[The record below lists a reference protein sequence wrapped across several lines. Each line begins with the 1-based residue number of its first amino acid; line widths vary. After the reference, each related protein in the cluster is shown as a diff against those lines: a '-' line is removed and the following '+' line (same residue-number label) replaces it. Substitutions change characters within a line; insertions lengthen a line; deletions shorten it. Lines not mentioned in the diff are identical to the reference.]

1 MASMFD
7 VSTTM
12 SQIADQQAQQM
23 GDIQAQV
30 DRLDD
35 KVNNLKIDFN
45 DSLISIDDSIQKII
59 DVTDSMMSTTQSAIE
74 EQQIQIQIL
83 ESEEEV
89 KNLKDKKNKNS
100 NNDPSMLIRS
110 LEAKVEMMKF
120 NVEKLLDGMNSNK
133 PSVADIGSSARAAL
147 GVALAGIFGAS
158 VLTNLFSDSENPS
171 SAETASEGGNQ
182 EGSEESSEGS
192 GASEMSDEKATENSN
207 NAISE
212 KSPQEAPGEDVE
224 KPQQQASS
232 ESVEKPQQQAS
243 SEQETP
249 VESVEKPQQQAS
261 SEQET
266 PGENVAKNYQ
276 TEVEPLN
283 DMAGQKKNYES
294 DLDRKDAEYEEKKR
308 FTLETRKKAMDSGSP
323 IKDGDEI
330 YFAPN
335 GDVIEISP
343 RSPSKYQTTAILT
356 DTKSKAYNIWELE
369 DTKEN
374 RNLYPGLWD
383 NASDVSAKTPSTG
396 NELVKSNEKVEKSE
410 DKVRANIAQ
419 NMINV
424 INKSESDP
432 EPEPKK
438 TPAIIGTVTPDQIL
452 KG

>member
-74 EQQIQIQIL
+74 EQQVQIQIL

-89 KNLKDKKNKNS
+89 ENLKNKKNRNS

-110 LEAKVEMMKF
+110 LEDKIEMMKF
-120 NVEKLLDGMNSNK
+120 NVKKLLDGISSNK
-133 PSVADIGSSARAAL
+133 TSVADIGSSARAAL
-147 GVALAGIFGAS
+147 GTALAGVFGAS
-158 VLTNLFSDSENPS
+158 VLTYLFSDKENPS

-192 GASEMSDEKATENSN
+192 GASEMSDEKETENSN

-212 KSPQEAPGEDVE
+212 KPPQEAPGEDVE
-224 KPQQQASS
+224 KPQQEAPS
-232 ESVEKPQQQAS
+232 EDVEQ
-243 SEQETP
+243 
-249 VESVEKPQQQAS
+249 
-261 SEQET
+261 
-266 PGENVAKNYQ
+266 KNQQ
-276 TEVEPLN
+276 TEVKPLN
-283 DMAGQKKNYES
+283 DMADQKAKTPKEEITKVES
-294 DLDRKDAEYEEKKR
+294 SIVLRERAITSGELIKTDDAYYYPDGKVVNVNKGLSSAEETKLIESGAELYTKFLMEDNEENRKD
-308 FTLETRKKAMDSGSP
+308 F
-323 IKDGDEI
+323 
-330 YFAPN
+330 
-335 GDVIEISP
+335 
-343 RSPSKYQTTAILT
+343 
-356 DTKSKAYNIWELE
+356 
-369 DTKEN
+369 
-374 RNLYPGLWD
+374 PGLWD
-383 NASDVSAKTPSTG
+383 DKKEQVTANTPSTG
-396 NELVKSNEKVEKSE
+396 NQLVKSNEQVEKSE
-410 DKVRANIAQ
+410 DKVRASIAQ
-419 NMINV
+419 NMITV
-424 INKSESDP
+424 INKSESSS

-438 TPAIIGTVTPDQIL
+438 TPAIIGKITSDQIL

>member
-110 LEAKVEMMKF
+110 LEDKVEMMKF

-249 VESVEKPQQQAS
+249 
-261 SEQET
+261 
-266 PGENVAKNYQ
+266 GEDVAKNYQ

-283 DMAGQKKNYES
+283 DMVGQKAKPPKEEMTKVES
-294 DLDRKDAEYEEKKR
+294 AIVSREKAITSGQIVKTDDAYYFPDGKVVDLATTFGGRDPEPGLSSEESQK
-308 FTLETRKKAMDSGSP
+308 LHEAGV
-323 IKDGDEI
+323 EI
-330 YFAPN
+330 YF
-335 GDVIEISP
+335 
-343 RSPSKYQTTAILT
+343 
-356 DTKSKAYNIWELE
+356 KALLE
-369 DTKEN
+369 DNEENRKEFPGLWGDTKEQVMAN
-374 RNLYPGLWD
+374 
-383 NASDVSAKTPSTG
+383 TPSTG
-396 NELVKSNEKVEKSE
+396 NQLIKSNEQVEKSE

-419 NMINV
+419 NMITV
-424 INKSESDP
+424 INKSESGP

>member
-35 KVNNLKIDFN
+35 KVNDLKIDFN
-45 DSLISIDDSIQKII
+45 DSLISIDNSIQKII

-110 LEAKVEMMKF
+110 LEDKVEMMKF

-133 PSVADIGSSARAAL
+133 TSVADIGSSTRAAL

-158 VLTNLFSDSENPS
+158 VLTDLFSDSENPS

-192 GASEMSDEKATENSN
+192 GTSEMSDEKETENSN

-212 KSPQEAPGEDVE
+212 KPPQEAPGEDVE
-224 KPQQQASS
+224 KKDQ
-232 ESVEKPQQQAS
+232 
-243 SEQETP
+243 
-249 VESVEKPQQQAS
+249 
-261 SEQET
+261 
-266 PGENVAKNYQ
+266 Q
-276 TEVEPLN
+276 TEVMPLN
-283 DMAGQKKNYES
+283 DMADQKIKTPKQEITKVESSIVSREKAITSGQLVKTDDAYYFPDGKVVDLATTFGGRDPEPGLSSEES
-294 DLDRKDAEYEEKKR
+294 QKLHEA
-308 FTLETRKKAMDSGSP
+308 GV
-323 IKDGDEI
+323 EI
-330 YFAPN
+330 YF
-335 GDVIEISP
+335 
-343 RSPSKYQTTAILT
+343 
-356 DTKSKAYNIWELE
+356 KALLE
-369 DTKEN
+369 DNEENRKEFPGLWGDTKEQVMAN
-374 RNLYPGLWD
+374 
-383 NASDVSAKTPSTG
+383 TPSTG
-396 NELVKSNEKVEKSE
+396 NQLIKSNEQVEKSE

-419 NMINV
+419 NMITV
-424 INKSESDP
+424 INKSESGP